1 MLLMCSWRSTKR
13 QFTNALIYRT
23 LQYVKKKLSSSEFL
37 ITCLSGLKIFKT
49 KNMKTLICLIQKS
62 EDLMPQDYQQTSNLL
77 KNMLG
82 HLKLVQIA
90 DNKGVF
96 QYNGLLSEDE
106 KSEICDRVTK
116 YAIIFIEL
124 LNDNSL
130 CSEFLTFKIW

>member
-1 MLLMCSWRSTKR
+1 M
-13 QFTNALIYRT
+13 NALICRT

-49 KNMKTLICLIQKS
+49 KKNMKTLICLIQKS
-62 EDLMPQDYQQTSNLL
+62 EDLMPQDYQQTSNIL

-130 CSEFLTFKIW
+130 CSEYLTFKIW

>member
-1 MLLMCSWRSTKR
+1 M
-13 QFTNALIYRT
+13 NALICRT

-49 KNMKTLICLIQKS
+49 KKNMKTLICLIQKS
-62 EDLMPQDYQQTSNLL
+62 EDLMPQDYQQTSNIL

-124 LNDNSL
+124 LIDNSL
-130 CSEFLTFKIW
+130 CSEFLTFQIW

>member
-1 MLLMCSWRSTKR
+1 
-13 QFTNALIYRT
+13 
-23 LQYVKKKLSSSEFL
+23 
-37 ITCLSGLKIFKT
+37 
-49 KNMKTLICLIQKS
+49 MKTLICLIQKS
-62 EDLMPQDYQQTSNLL
+62 EDLVRQDYQQTANIL
-77 KNMLG
+77 KSMLG

-96 QYNGLLSEDE
+96 QYNGLLSEEEKDE
-106 KSEICDRVTK
+106 LCNRVTK

>member
-1 MLLMCSWRSTKR
+1 
-13 QFTNALIYRT
+13 
-23 LQYVKKKLSSSEFL
+23 
-37 ITCLSGLKIFKT
+37 
-49 KNMKTLICLIQKS
+49 MKTLICLIQKS
-62 EDLMPQDYQQTSNLL
+62 EDLMPQDYQQTAGIL

-96 QYNGLLSEDE
+96 QYNGLLSEEEKDE
-106 KSEICDRVTK
+106 LCNRVSK

-130 CSEFLTFKIW
+130 CSEHLTFKIW

>member
-1 MLLMCSWRSTKR
+1 
-13 QFTNALIYRT
+13 
-23 LQYVKKKLSSSEFL
+23 
-37 ITCLSGLKIFKT
+37 
-49 KNMKTLICLIQKS
+49 MKTLICLIQKS
-62 EDLMPQDYQQTSNLL
+62 EDLMPQDYQQTSNIL

-96 QYNGLLSEDE
+96 QYNGLLSEEEKDE
-106 KSEICDRVTK
+106 LCNRVTK
-116 YAIIFIEL
+116 SGIIFIEL

>member
-1 MLLMCSWRSTKR
+1 
-13 QFTNALIYRT
+13 
-23 LQYVKKKLSSSEFL
+23 
-37 ITCLSGLKIFKT
+37 
-49 KNMKTLICLIQKS
+49 MKTLICLIQKS
-62 EDLMPQDYQQTSNLL
+62 EDFMPQDYQHRAGIL
-77 KNMLG
+77 KSMLG
-82 HLKLVQIA
+82 HLKLVQAA

-96 QYNGLLSEDE
+96 QYNGLRSEDE

>member
-1 MLLMCSWRSTKR
+1 M
-13 QFTNALIYRT
+13 NALICRT

-49 KNMKTLICLIQKS
+49 KKNMKTLICLIQKS
-62 EDLMPQDYQQTSNLL
+62 EDLMPQDYQQTSNIL

>member
-1 MLLMCSWRSTKR
+1 M
-13 QFTNALIYRT
+13 NALICRT
-23 LQYVKKKLSSSEFL
+23 LQYIKKKLSSSEFL

-49 KNMKTLICLIQKS
+49 KKNMKTLICLIQKS
-62 EDLMPQDYQQTSNLL
+62 EDLMPQDYQQTSNIL

-130 CSEFLTFKIW
+130 CSEYLTFKIW

>member
-1 MLLMCSWRSTKR
+1 
-13 QFTNALIYRT
+13 
-23 LQYVKKKLSSSEFL
+23 
-37 ITCLSGLKIFKT
+37 
-49 KNMKTLICLIQKS
+49 
-62 EDLMPQDYQQTSNLL
+62 MPQDNQQTAGIL

-82 HLKLVQIA
+82 HLKLVQVA

-96 QYNGLLSEDE
+96 QYNGLLSEEEKDE
-106 KSEICDRVTK
+106 LCNRVTK

>member
-1 MLLMCSWRSTKR
+1 
-13 QFTNALIYRT
+13 
-23 LQYVKKKLSSSEFL
+23 
-37 ITCLSGLKIFKT
+37 
-49 KNMKTLICLIQKS
+49 MKTLICLIQKS
-62 EDLMPQDYQQTSNLL
+62 EDLMPQDYQQTAGIL
-77 KNMLG
+77 KSMLG

-96 QYNGLLSEDE
+96 QYNGLLSEEEKDE
-106 KSEICDRVTK
+106 LCNRVTK

>member
-1 MLLMCSWRSTKR
+1 M
-13 QFTNALIYRT
+13 NALICRT
-23 LQYVKKKLSSSEFL
+23 LQYIKKKLSSSEFL

-49 KNMKTLICLIQKS
+49 KKNMKTLICLIQKS
-62 EDLMPQDYQQTSNLL
+62 EDLMPQDYQQTSNIL